1 MRGEFTA
8 RDLAGWARGQ
18 VRFELHA
25 DADDIAAVL
34 RGQQGLLAAR
44 DRGAVYGQTT
54 GVGALRSEAIA
65 ADEVGSEAALRLW
78 RSHAGGLGQELDD
91 ETARATM
98 GVRWRQFL
106 SGNSGVSPE
115 LLEGLE
121 RAIDAGC
128 VPRLH
133 AYGPIGSGDLTV
145 LSELA
150 LHLVGELPWRSCR
163 GQVPPPVTP
172 VASDALPFISSNAMT
187 LALGSLAST
196 RLSGLASVALQVAA
210 LSHLGLRG
218 SVQPYDARI
227 YAGGRRGSASAVAAV
242 LRELLPAE
250 AVRPD
255 RLQDPFSLRCLPQV
269 HAPLHDALT
278 AMAEALDEEIN
289 DGVENPLVVGDDVL
303 HHGQFLTSR
312 IAAGLDAV
320 RASAYPVVALIGSR
334 VSALQDS
341 RLTGLSPF
349 LAQGPA
355 GSSGLMIVEY
365 VATDLLARIRPLV
378 APTSVGH
385 AVVSLGIEEHASFSS
400 QGGWSTQDLADLMTD
415 LIACELVTAVRALEL
430 DASRLPDSPLRTL
443 FDTARA
449 RWEHQPEDHV
459 LGPEL
464 KAASDLVAELAAA
477 VPVEGVTGN
486 EAMTWPSPERGIGT
500 GRAVSE

>member
-8 RDLAGWARGQ
+8 RDLAGWARGH
-18 VRFELHA
+18 VRFELRA
-25 DADDIAAVL
+25 DSDDLAAVL

-44 DRGAVYGQTT
+44 DRGSVYGLTT
-54 GVGALRSEAIA
+54 GVGAMRSETVA
-65 ADEVGSEAALRLW
+65 ADEAGSEAALRLW
-78 RSHAGGLGQELDD
+78 RSHAGGLGPELDD
-91 ETARATM
+91 EAAWATM
-98 GVRWRQFL
+98 AFRWRQFL
-106 SGNSGVSPE
+106 RGTSGVSPA

-150 LHLVGELPWRSCR
+150 LHLVGELPWRSSQ
-163 GQVPPPVTP
+163 GPVPPPVTP
-172 VASDALPFISSNAMT
+172 LASDALPFISSNAMT
-187 LALGSLAST
+187 LALGSLASA
-196 RLSGLASVALQVAA
+196 RLSGLAAVALQVAA

-227 YAGGRRGSASAVAAV
+227 YAGDNRSSASAVAAA
-242 LRELLPAE
+242 LRELLPAD

-269 HAPLHDALT
+269 HAPLHDAL
-278 AMAEALDEEIN
+278 ASVVQALDEEIN
-289 DGVENPLVVGDDVL
+289 EGVENPLVVGEEVL
-303 HHGQFLTSR
+303 HHGQFLSSR

-320 RASAYPVVALIGSR
+320 RAAAYPVLALMGSR
-334 VSALQDS
+334 VSALQDT

-349 LAQGPA
+349 LSHGPA

-365 VATDLLARIRPLV
+365 IATDLLARVRPLTS
-378 APTSVGH
+378 PTAVGH

-400 QGGWSTQDLADLMTD
+400 QGAWAARDLADRMTD
-415 LIACELVTAVRALEL
+415 LIACELVTAVRALHL
-430 DASRLPDSPLRTL
+430 DPSRLPDSPIRAL
-443 FDTARA
+443 FDSACA
-449 RWEHQPEDHV
+449 RWEYRPEDHV

-464 KAASDLVAELAAA
+464 QAAAVLVAELADAG
-477 VPVEGVTGN
+477 PLTGLEED
-486 EAMTWPSPERGIGT
+486 EATAWISPSRG
-500 GRAVSE
+500 

>member
-1 MRGEFTA
+1 MPGQFTA

-18 VRFELHA
+18 VRFELRA
-25 DADDIAAVL
+25 DADDMAAVL

-44 DRGAVYGQTT
+44 DRGAVYGLTT
-54 GVGALRSEAIA
+54 GVGALRSETMA
-65 ADEVGSEAALRLW
+65 ADEAGSQAALRLW
-78 RSHAGGLGQELDD
+78 RSHAGGLGPELDD

-106 SGNSGVSPE
+106 GGNSGVSPA

-150 LHLVGELPWRSCR
+150 LHLVGELPWRSCL
-163 GQVPPPVTP
+163 GPVPPPVVP
-172 VASDALPFISSNAMT
+172 EASDALPFISSNAMT

-196 RLSGLASVALQVAA
+196 RLSGLASVALEVAA

-218 SVQPYDARI
+218 SVQPYDERI
-227 YAGGRRGSASAVAAV
+227 YAGGRRGSASAVAAA
-242 LRELLPAE
+242 LRELLPAD

-269 HAPLHDALT
+269 HAPLHDALSRMT
-278 AMAEALDEEIN
+278 EALDEEIN
-289 DGVENPLVVGDDVL
+289 DGVENPLVADGEVL

-312 IAAGLDAV
+312 IAAGLDTV
-320 RASAYPVVALIGSR
+320 RAAAYPMVALIGSR
-334 VSALQDS
+334 ISALQDS
-341 RLTGLSPF
+341 RLTGLTPF

-365 VATDLLARIRPLV
+365 VATDLLARIRPLT
-378 APTSVGH
+378 APTAVGH
-385 AVVSLGIEEHASFSS
+385 AVVSLGVEEHASFSS
-400 QGGWSTQDLADLMTD
+400 QGGWATQDIADLMAD

-430 DASRLPDSPLRTL
+430 DPSRLPDSPVRAL
-443 FDTARA
+443 FDAART

-459 LGPEL
+459 VGPEL
-464 KAASDLVAELAAA
+464 VAAAALVAERAAA

-486 EAMTWPSPERGIGT
+486 EAPVWSPAEPGSGL
-500 GRAVSE
+500 GSVVPE